1 MDKKRVV
8 VICPGRGTYT
18 RETSGYLD
26 KYGEAAR
33 EHIIWMDQQRDKENL
48 QSISSLDL
56 GSFKSKIH
64 MVGENA
70 STLIFAC
77 SMSDYLSIDQEKYE
91 IVSIVGNS
99 MGWYTALSLGN
110 AISIKDGYELIH
122 TMGSMMKN
130 QIIGG
135 QVIYPIVDDDW
146 IINIEKKTEIISLIK
161 NTGCFLSIELGGY
174 LVIGGEQPCLDL
186 LLKQLPKKDKY
197 PFQLPFH
204 AAFHTPLLKSI
215 SEKAFSLIHQK
226 LFQKPSIPIIDG
238 QGKIWSPYST
248 SPRLLF
254 EYTLRDQV
262 ISVFNFT
269 KAMSVALK
277 EFCPEKILLLGP
289 GNSLGGAIGQ
299 IIVEH
304 GWNGIHS
311 KNDFI
316 KQQEKD
322 PFLISMGLEEQRK
335 LI

>member
-1 MDKKRVV
+1 MDKKRIVV
-8 VICPGRGTYT
+8 VCPGRGSYT

-26 KYGEAAR
+26 KYGEAAK
-33 EHIIWMDQQRDKENL
+33 EHIIWMDQRREKDDM
-48 QSISSLDL
+48 QSISSLD
-56 GSFKSKIH
+56 SEPFKSRIH
-64 MVGENA
+64 MAGENA

-77 SMSDYLSIDQEKYE
+77 SMSDYLSIDTEKYE

-110 AISIKDGYELIH
+110 AISPKAGYELIH
-122 TMGSMMKN
+122 RMGSMMKN

-146 IINIEKKTEIISLIK
+146 IINTKKKTETISLLK

-174 LVIGGEQPCLDL
+174 LVIGGEKTCLDL

-215 SEKAFSLIHQK
+215 SEKAFSLIPQK
-226 LFQKPSIPIIDG
+226 LFQKPSIPIVDG

-254 EYTLRDQV
+254 EYTLREQV
-262 ISVFNFT
+262 ISVFDFT
-269 KAMSVALK
+269 RAISVALK

-316 KQQEKD
+316 MQQKKD
-322 PFLISMGLEEQRK
+322 PFLISIGIEEQRK
-335 LI
+335 LF

>member
-1 MDKKRVV
+1 MDKKRIVV
-8 VICPGRGTYT
+8 VCPGRGSYT

-26 KYGEAAR
+26 KYGEAAK
-33 EHIIWMDQQRDKENL
+33 EHIIWMDQRREKDDM
-48 QSISSLDL
+48 QSISSLD
-56 GSFKSKIH
+56 SEPFKSKIH
-64 MVGENA
+64 MAGENA

-77 SMSDYLSIDQEKYE
+77 SMSDYVSIDKEKYE

-110 AISIKDGYELIH
+110 AISTKAGYELIH

-130 QIIGG
+130 QLIGG
-135 QVIYPIVDDDW
+135 QVIYPIVDNDW
-146 IINIEKKTEIISLIK
+146 INNTEKKTEIISILK
-161 NTGCFLSIELGGY
+161 NTGCYLSIELGGY
-174 LVIGGEQPCLDL
+174 LVIGGEQTCLDL

-215 SEKAFSLIHQK
+215 SEKAFSLIPQK
-226 LFQKPSIPIIDG
+226 LFQKPSIPIVDG

-248 SPRLLF
+248 NPRLLF
-254 EYTLRDQV
+254 EYTLREQV
-262 ISVFNFT
+262 ISVFDFT
-269 KAMSVALK
+269 RAISVALK

-316 KQQEKD
+316 MQQEKD

>member
-1 MDKKRVV
+1 MDKKRIVV
-8 VICPGRGTYT
+8 VCPGRGSYT
-18 RETSGYLD
+18 RETSGYLY
-26 KYGEAAR
+26 KYGEAAK
-33 EHIIWMDQQRDKENL
+33 EHIIWMDQQREKDDM
-48 QSISSLDL
+48 QSISSLD
-56 GSFKSKIH
+56 SEPFKSRIH
-64 MVGENA
+64 MAGENA

-77 SMSDYLSIDQEKYE
+77 SMSDYLSIDTEKYE

-110 AISIKDGYELIH
+110 AVSTKAGYELIH

-146 IINIEKKTEIISLIK
+146 INNTEKKTETISLLK

-174 LVIGGEQPCLDL
+174 LVIGGEQKCLDL

-204 AAFHTPLLKSI
+204 AAFHTPLLESI
-215 SEKAFSLIHQK
+215 SQKAFSLIPQK
-226 LFQKPSIPIIDG
+226 LFQKPSIPIVDG

-262 ISVFNFT
+262 ISFFDFT
-269 KAMSVALK
+269 RAMSVALK

-304 GWNGIHS
+304 GWNGINS

-316 KQQEKD
+316 MQQEKD

>member
-1 MDKKRVV
+1 MDKKRIVV
-8 VICPGRGTYT
+8 VCPGRGSYT

-26 KYGEAAR
+26 KYGEAAK
-33 EHIIWMDQQRDKENL
+33 EHIIWMDQRREKDDM
-48 QSISSLDL
+48 QSISSLD
-56 GSFKSKIH
+56 SEPFKSKIH
-64 MVGENA
+64 MAGENA

-77 SMSDYLSIDQEKYE
+77 SMSDYVSIDKEKYE

-110 AISIKDGYELIH
+110 AISTKAGYELIH

-130 QIIGG
+130 QLIGG
-135 QVIYPIVDDDW
+135 QVIYPIVDNDW
-146 IINIEKKTEIISLIK
+146 INNTEKKTEIISILK
-161 NTGCFLSIELGGY
+161 NTGCYLSIELGGY
-174 LVIGGEQPCLDL
+174 LVIGGEQTCLDL

-215 SEKAFSLIHQK
+215 SEKAFSLIPQK
-226 LFQKPSIPIIDG
+226 LFQKPSIPIVDG

-248 SPRLLF
+248 SPKLLF
-254 EYTLRDQV
+254 EYTLREQV
-262 ISVFNFT
+262 ISVFDFT
-269 KAMSVALK
+269 RAISVALK

-316 KQQEKD
+316 MQQKKD
-322 PFLISMGLEEQRK
+322 PFLISIGIEEQRK
-335 LI
+335 LF

>member
-1 MDKKRVV
+1 M
-8 VICPGRGTYT
+8 I
-18 RETSGYLD
+18 
-26 KYGEAAR
+26 
-33 EHIIWMDQQRDKENL
+33 N
-48 QSISSLDL
+48 
-56 GSFKSKIH
+56 
-64 MVGENA
+64 
-70 STLIFAC
+70 
-77 SMSDYLSIDQEKYE
+77 
-91 IVSIVGNS
+91 
-99 MGWYTALSLGN
+99 
-110 AISIKDGYELIH
+110 
-122 TMGSMMKN
+122 N

-146 IINIEKKTEIISLIK
+146 IINTEKKTETISLLK

-174 LVIGGEQPCLDL
+174 LVIGGEQKCLDL

-204 AAFHTPLLKSI
+204 AAFHTPLLESI
-215 SEKAFSLIHQK
+215 SQKAFSLIPQK
-226 LFQKPSIPIIDG
+226 LFQKPSIPIVDG

-262 ISVFNFT
+262 ISVFDFT
-269 KAMSVALK
+269 RAMSVALK

-289 GNSLGGAIGQ
+289 GNSLGGVIGQ

-316 KQQEKD
+316 MQQEKD

>member
-1 MDKKRVV
+1 MYKKRIVV
-8 VICPGRGTYT
+8 VCPGRGSYT

-26 KYGEAAR
+26 KYGEAAK
-33 EHIIWMDQQRDKENL
+33 EHIFWMDQQREKDDM
-48 QSISSLDL
+48 QSISSLD
-56 GSFKSKIH
+56 SEPFKSRIH
-64 MVGENA
+64 MAGENA

-77 SMSDYLSIDQEKYE
+77 SMSDYFSIDKEKYE

-110 AISIKDGYELIH
+110 AISTKAGYELIH

-146 IINIEKKTEIISLIK
+146 INNTEKKTETISLLK

-174 LVIGGEQPCLDL
+174 LVIGGEQKCLDL

-204 AAFHTPLLKSI
+204 AAFHTPLLESI
-215 SEKAFSLIHQK
+215 SQKAFSLLPQK
-226 LFQKPSIPIIDG
+226 LFQKPSIPIVDG

-262 ISVFNFT
+262 ISVFDFT
-269 KAMSVALK
+269 RAMSVALK

-316 KQQEKD
+316 MQQEKD